1 MYNSINNTK
10 QKKNKNMLTFRNFPY
25 FASLQL
31 VSKSKL
37 PNQNFRYIAGYTQ
50 NDFIKFL
57 LQNNLDPLL
66 VIRT

>member
-1 MYNSINNTK
+1 
-10 QKKNKNMLTFRNFPY
+10 MLTFRNFPN
-25 FASLQL
+25 FALLQL

-37 PNQNFRYIAGYTQ
+37 PNQSFDIAGSTM

-66 VIRT
+66 VIGT

>member
-10 QKKNKNMLTFRNFPY
+10 QKKNRNMLTFRNFPN
-25 FASLQL
+25 FALLQL

-37 PNQNFRYIAGYTQ
+37 PNQSFDIAGSTM

-66 VIRT
+66 VIGT